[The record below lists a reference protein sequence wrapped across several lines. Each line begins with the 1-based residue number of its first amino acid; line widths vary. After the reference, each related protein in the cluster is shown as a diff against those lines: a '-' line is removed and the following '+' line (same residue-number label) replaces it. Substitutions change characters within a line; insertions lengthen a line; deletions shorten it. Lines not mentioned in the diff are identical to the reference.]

1 MSKEKKVFQLEKKEI
16 CITSSQIKQAIDL
29 LVNENEILREE
40 IERLNNRVVALRE
53 TIRLANNN
61 VLKDISM
68 IKTIGMEKQEIIQR
82 LFETSKILEG
92 VDKE

>member
-1 MSKEKKVFQLEKKEI
+1 VNTVELAEIYEYLKNELTPRTKGFIEKIQKEYSK
-16 CITSSQIKQAIDL
+16 
-29 LVNENEILREE
+29 E
-40 IERLNNRVVALRE
+40 IERLNKRVVALRE

-61 VLKDISM
+61 ILKDISM

>member
-1 MSKEKKVFQLEKKEI
+1 MNTVELAEIYEYLKNELTPRTKGFIEKIQKEYSK
-16 CITSSQIKQAIDL
+16 
-29 LVNENEILREE
+29 E
-40 IERLNNRVVALRE
+40 IERLNKRVVALRE

-61 VLKDISM
+61 ILKDISM